1 MPEQFY
7 DETMAR
13 QQEALAATP
22 DKKRDRDLL
31 LEKLSPSTGES
42 ILDIGSGNGIFCRE
56 ILEYM
61 GGKGRVVGLDYAEP
75 MIWLATALC
84 PEAEFHFGSAT
95 DLPFEEGSFDAA
107 TGAQVLCFVD
117 DQAAAVG
124 EMFRVL
130 KPGGYVFF
138 TATWQCG
145 PWLAEGY
152 PVRPFADFDWKGK
165 LTKLSVPIRN
175 SVAFRAMHV
184 FPKRAWSLLREAVS
198 PGPQPLRYTKL
209 HPTYEKNWLPDATA
223 ECSVEPF
230 SVYMWFTTRGAK
242 CLNYPTRRSAF
253 LIRTGHM
260 TFRKPGASNETD
272 S

>member
-75 MIWLATALC
+75 MIRLATALC

-130 KPGGYVFF
+130 KPGGRLALLDTDWRSLVWNCSNQSLMDRVMEMFTGVYTDPYVPCTLSARLRDAGFEIVERTSHVILNWSHSPGNYAGQTIGFVKPMMERSPDFTEEDWQTWIADQNKMDRAGDYMFSLNRYVFC
-138 TATWQCG
+138 A
-145 PWLAEGY
+145 
-152 PVRPFADFDWKGK
+152 
-165 LTKLSVPIRN
+165 
-175 SVAFRAMHV
+175 
-184 FPKRAWSLLREAVS
+184 
-198 PGPQPLRYTKL
+198 
-209 HPTYEKNWLPDATA
+209 
-223 ECSVEPF
+223 
-230 SVYMWFTTRGAK
+230 
-242 CLNYPTRRSAF
+242 
-253 LIRTGHM
+253 
-260 TFRKPGASNETD
+260 RKPQS
-272 S
+272 